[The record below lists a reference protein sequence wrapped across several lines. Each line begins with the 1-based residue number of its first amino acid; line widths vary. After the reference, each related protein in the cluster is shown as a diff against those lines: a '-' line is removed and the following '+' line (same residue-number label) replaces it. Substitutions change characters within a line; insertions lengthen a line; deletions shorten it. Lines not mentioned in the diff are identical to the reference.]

1 MWGLEEIKEVE
12 ALHELDHDDDD
23 DDDDDGQDEGLLKV

>member
-1 MWGLEEIKEVE
+1 MWGLEESKEVE

-23 DDDDDGQDEGLLKV
+23 DDDGQGDEGLLKV

>member
-1 MWGLEEIKEVE
+1 MWGLEESKEVE

-23 DDDDDGQDEGLLKV
+23 GQDDGGLLKV

>member
-1 MWGLEEIKEVE
+1 MWGLEESKEVE

-23 DDDDDGQDEGLLKV
+23 DGQGDEGLLKV

>member
-1 MWGLEEIKEVE
+1 MWGLEEIKVVE

-23 DDDDDGQDEGLLKV
+23 DDDDGQDEGLLKV

>member
-1 MWGLEEIKEVE
+1 MWGLEESKEVE

-23 DDDDDGQDEGLLKV
+23 DDGQGDEGLLKV